1 MRGLKSRFLQGARA
15 HSGVM
20 YARYGLG
27 LALLLTS
34 AGDAQIRSPGAPQSN
49 PGELLRMGPY
59 AIIQYGPTYAGDN
72 ERRFD
77 QLNAD
82 RRKSMVA
89 DVNKLLKLADEL
101 NAEVAETPS
110 GGLTPTQLR
119 KVAQIEKL
127 ARSVKERMK
136 VSMGVG
142 PGFQETYSPNSR

>member
-1 MRGLKSRFLQGARA
+1 
-15 HSGVM
+15 M

-49 PGELLRMGPY
+49 PGELLR
-59 AIIQYGPTYAGDN
+59 PTYAGDN